1 MIGLTEN
8 QLRAAMLRPEV
19 LKKGGSVAQ
28 TIAGSD
34 RAAFSRWP
42 LKGSSCLPYLKPG
55 LFRHQISAGTD
66 RPHWARQLWAMFRRD
81 PRLKLVRYGVSGVAI
96 SVGYTASVVLLVEFC
111 GWTMPALASAASFV
125 IWTPVSY
132 FVHRNFTFRFAGGQ
146 TAASIK
152 FGLAF
157 LARLAASAY
166 TVHLAAET
174 FGSSYLIGV
183 LTNWFLLPLINY
195 TVMNFW
201 VFRSRVIAGVSSPL

>member
-1 MIGLTEN
+1 M
-8 QLRAAMLRPEV
+8 
-19 LKKGGSVAQ
+19 AQ

-34 RAAFSRWP
+34 AAAFSRWP
-42 LKGSSCLPYLKPG
+42 LKWSVRRSYLKPS
-55 LFRHQISAGTD
+55 LFRYQTSAGTELVN
-66 RPHWARQLWAMFRRD
+66 RPHRARRLWLAFRRD

-96 SVGYTASVVLLVEFC
+96 SVGYTVTVVLLVECC

-146 TAASIK
+146 TGATIK

-166 TVHLAAET
+166 TVHLATET

-195 TVMNFW
+195 TVMNSW
-201 VFRSRVIAGVSSPL
+201 VFRSGAIAGAPRPSQG